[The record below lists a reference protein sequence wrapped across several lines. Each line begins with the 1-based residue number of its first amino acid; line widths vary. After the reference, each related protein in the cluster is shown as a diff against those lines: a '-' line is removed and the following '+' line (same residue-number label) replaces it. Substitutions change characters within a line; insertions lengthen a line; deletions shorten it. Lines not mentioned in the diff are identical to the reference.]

1 MPSAIS
7 TALRWQLAPFDALSA
22 RELYEAMR
30 LRAEVFVVEQQCV
43 FSDPDGHDPRAL
55 HLLGWRDGA
64 PDESPALLA
73 YARIFAPGALY
84 AEASI
89 GRVVTSPAAR
99 GAGLGRALMAEAL
112 ARTASLFP
120 GVPVRLAAQQR
131 LEKFYT
137 ELGFRTVSTSFLE
150 DGIVHVYMIR
160 G

>member
-1 MPSAIS
+1 MSPAIS
-7 TALRWQLAPFDALSA
+7 SALRWQLSPFDELPA
-22 RELYEAMR
+22 RELYAAMR
-30 LRAEVFVVEQQCV
+30 LRAEVFVVEQQCA
-43 FSDPDGHDPRAL
+43 FADPDGHDPRAL
-55 HLLGWRDGA
+55 HLLGWRDAA
-64 PDESPALLA
+64 PDEPPALLA

-120 GVPVRLAAQQR
+120 GAPVRLAAQQR

-137 ELGFRTVSTSFLE
+137 ALGFRTVSTSFLE
-150 DGIVHVYMIR
+150 DGIVHVYMTR